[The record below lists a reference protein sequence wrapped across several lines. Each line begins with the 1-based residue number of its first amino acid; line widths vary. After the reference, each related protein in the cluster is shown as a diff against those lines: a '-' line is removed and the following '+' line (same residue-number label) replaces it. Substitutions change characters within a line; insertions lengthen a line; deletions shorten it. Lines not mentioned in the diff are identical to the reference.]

1 MTVSYPSPDP
11 RPSVA
16 AVAIRQPNLFPR
28 LSTLAKLYASDTR
41 VVLDDVQFNRRDW
54 ADAASGVGLS
64 LSWG

>member
-1 MTVSYPSPDP
+1 M
-11 RPSVA
+11 A